1 LPADGALLLRNPKA
15 QRSGLAGVLGF
26 DFDWTHADFEFGG
39 VSFTN
44 VAARLKGNG
53 THVMSLYGDKRAFKV
68 DLNKYVKGQKLA
80 GGTEFTFNSL
90 VVDRSY
96 LSDALAYEFFRDAGV
111 PAPRTAFAYV
121 NVSVAGKWDHK
132 PLGLYVIVE
141 PVDARFAAD
150 RFGSRKVAIFK
161 PVT

>member
-1 LPADGALLLRNPKA
+1 RHNLGAGQLGFSPGGGAPLQPKRTAPLPYFLPADGALLLRNPKA

-68 DLNKYVKGQKLA
+68 
-80 GGTEFTFNSL
+80 
-90 VVDRSY
+90 
-96 LSDALAYEFFRDAGV
+96 
-111 PAPRTAFAYV
+111 
-121 NVSVAGKWDHK
+121 
-132 PLGLYVIVE
+132 
-141 PVDARFAAD
+141 
-150 RFGSRKVAIFK
+150 
-161 PVT
+161 